1 MLTIKKSYPFDR
13 KYVYG
18 SVAFIVG
25 YAGILSA
32 LAIVPQRVA
41 YDNMVQLAS
50 ESAKVEQQ
58 KTGTSSE
65 VTAAQTPAQRASTGN
80 TPIVAVPSMP
90 TESAPVETPVT
101 PEPTTPTVPTT
112 PTEPTTPIVTVPPV
126 VVPEIPIPVPTP
138 DPDPETPPAENGS
151 ILEVGILGIEVKL

>member
-18 SVAFIVG
+18 SIAFIVG

-50 ESAKVEQQ
+50 ESAKVAPQ
-58 KTGTSSE
+58 KTETTSGTTSSQ
-65 VTAAQTPAQRASTGN
+65 APAQRAASGN
-80 TPIVAVPSMP
+80 
-90 TESAPVETPVT
+90 
-101 PEPTTPTVPTT
+101 
-112 PTEPTTPIVTVPPV
+112 TPIVTVPSMMTEPAPVTPSPEPTTPV
-126 VVPEIPIPVPTP
+126 VPTTPETPTTPIIPIVIPEIPIIPDPTP
-138 DPDPETPPAENGS
+138 EPTPEAPATEGAS
-151 ILEVGILGIEVKL
+151 LIEVGVLGLEIKL